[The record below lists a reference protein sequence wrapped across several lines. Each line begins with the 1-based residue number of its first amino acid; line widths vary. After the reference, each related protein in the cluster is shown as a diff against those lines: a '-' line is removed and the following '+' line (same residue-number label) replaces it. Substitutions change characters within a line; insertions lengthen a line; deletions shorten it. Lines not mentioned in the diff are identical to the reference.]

1 MTIIR
6 AHAQKPLFGRLRAV
20 VFRSSFRSGFRS
32 GVVLALVGGLM
43 WTVMGTTAVATGVT
57 HRRLG
62 IIAPQPAGEAG
73 RILDRTYE
81 AIYRSPNVYRSS
93 RHFSPL
99 DNPFRSSRHYQ
110 QKLASSGDAYHVRT
124 YVHGSTRDLLVDHRL
139 RYGTRRY
146 YNPGLGYRPYSLPII
161 ADSRAYSRSTN
172 EQAELDKRYDERLAA
187 EAERRQR
194 VHEALRREREGLT
207 SVLSAP
213 PAEPASQTAISE
225 RITMPDGRVK
235 VVITS
240 VPADDK

>member
-1 MTIIR
+1 MTSNR
-6 AHAQKPLFGRLRAV
+6 TRSTLSEGPHRCRAV
-20 VFRSSFRSGFRS
+20 AIAAALLA
-32 GVVLALVGGLM
+32 GVLI
-43 WTVMGTTAVATGVT
+43 GTSAEASVVT
-57 HRRLG
+57 NRRLG

-73 RILDRTYE
+73 RLLDRTYE

-99 DNPFRSSRHYQ
+99 DNPFRSSRYYQ

-146 YNPGLGYRPYSLPII
+146 GGVNSIYRPYGLPILTN
-161 ADSRAYSRSTN
+161 SRAYSRPSN
-172 EQAELDKRYDERLAA
+172 EQATLERRYDERLTA

-194 VHEALRREREGLT
+194 VHDALRRERENAT

-213 PAEPASQTAISE
+213 PAEPASQTAVSE
-225 RITMPDGRVK
+225 RVTLPDGRVK
-235 VVITS
+235 IVITS
-240 VPADDK
+240 VPADDD